1 LSIEYRTIPLFF
13 WRGLTI
19 LFTLS
24 TLKLTATAMRILKY
38 LLFLSLPYSLV
49 VFAHCDENNE
59 DPIAYST
66 DGDNTDGDSTDNS
79 LQDTIH
85 TL

>member
-1 LSIEYRTIPLFF
+1 
-13 WRGLTI
+13 
-19 LFTLS
+19 
-24 TLKLTATAMRILKY
+24 MRILKY
-38 LLFLSLPYSLV
+38 LLFSSLPYSLV
-49 VFAHCDENNE
+49 VFTHCDENNE
-59 DPIAYST
+59 DPIAYRT

>member
-1 LSIEYRTIPLFF
+1 
-13 WRGLTI
+13 
-19 LFTLS
+19 
-24 TLKLTATAMRILKY
+24 MRILKY

-66 DGDNTDGDSTDNS
+66 DGDSTDNS

>member
-1 LSIEYRTIPLFF
+1 
-13 WRGLTI
+13 
-19 LFTLS
+19 
-24 TLKLTATAMRILKY
+24 MRILKY

-49 VFAHCDENNE
+49 VFTHCDENNE
-59 DPIAYST
+59 DPIAYRT

>member
-1 LSIEYRTIPLFF
+1 
-13 WRGLTI
+13 
-19 LFTLS
+19 
-24 TLKLTATAMRILKY
+24 MRILKY

-66 DGDNTDGDSTDNS
+66 DDDNTEPDKQSTNIKRRSSPS
-79 LQDTIH
+79 L
-85 TL
+85 L

>member
-1 LSIEYRTIPLFF
+1 
-13 WRGLTI
+13 
-19 LFTLS
+19 
-24 TLKLTATAMRILKY
+24 MRILKY

-66 DGDNTDGDSTDNS
+66 DGDNTDGDNTDGDSTDNS

>member
-1 LSIEYRTIPLFF
+1 LCIEYGTIPLFF

-49 VFAHCDENNE
+49 VFTHCDENNE

-66 DGDNTDGDSTDNS
+66 DDNTNGDSTDNS

>member
-1 LSIEYRTIPLFF
+1 
-13 WRGLTI
+13 
-19 LFTLS
+19 
-24 TLKLTATAMRILKY
+24 MRILKY

-49 VFAHCDENNE
+49 VFTHCDENNE
-59 DPIAYST
+59 DPIAYIT
-66 DGDNTDGDSTDNS
+66 DDNTNGDSTDNS